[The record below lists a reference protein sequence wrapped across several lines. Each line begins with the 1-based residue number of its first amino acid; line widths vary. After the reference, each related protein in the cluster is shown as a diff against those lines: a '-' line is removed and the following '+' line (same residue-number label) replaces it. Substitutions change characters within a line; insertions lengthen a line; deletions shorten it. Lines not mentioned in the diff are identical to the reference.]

1 MNRIDVFGD
10 GRKTPKISVNVKI
23 KVKTSDINETV
34 AWNKAFG
41 YIMKKQRTKLEFLAV
56 DSLRC
61 LSLDKVKLK
70 DIANFITEEDYA
82 ELSPIEKIFDK
93 RLTSDVKA
101 FILAILKVSNS
112 QIENIIAKIIV
123 ERLND
128 GQLADS
134 PLTLKDLKV
143 IASTFSRILRGMQH
157 NRIKYQE
164 NIAEEF
170 AKNKI
175 EMPNKIL
182 DEDFEKKIKEL
193 EDKNH
198 TDLNTDNKKDL

>member
-61 LSLDKVKLK
+61 LSLDKIKLK
-70 DIANFITEEDYA
+70 DIANLITEEDYA

-112 QIENIIAKIIV
+112 QIENIIA
-123 ERLND
+123 
-128 GQLADS
+128 A
-134 PLTLKDLKV
+134 KV
-143 IASTFSRILRGMQH
+143 
-157 NRIKYQE
+157 N
-164 NIAEEF
+164 
-170 AKNKI
+170 
-175 EMPNKIL
+175 
-182 DEDFEKKIKEL
+182 
-193 EDKNH
+193 
-198 TDLNTDNKKDL
+198 

>member
-23 KVKTSDINETV
+23 KVKTSDINETI

-70 DIANFITEEDYA
+70 DIVNFITKEDYA

-112 QIENIIAKIIV
+112 QIENIIA
-123 ERLND
+123 
-128 GQLADS
+128 A
-134 PLTLKDLKV
+134 KV
-143 IASTFSRILRGMQH
+143 
-157 NRIKYQE
+157 N
-164 NIAEEF
+164 
-170 AKNKI
+170 
-175 EMPNKIL
+175 
-182 DEDFEKKIKEL
+182 
-193 EDKNH
+193 
-198 TDLNTDNKKDL
+198 

>member
-23 KVKTSDINETV
+23 KVKTSDINETI

-70 DIANFITEEDYA
+70 DIANLITEEDYA

-112 QIENIIAKIIV
+112 QIENIIA
-123 ERLND
+123 
-128 GQLADS
+128 A
-134 PLTLKDLKV
+134 KV
-143 IASTFSRILRGMQH
+143 
-157 NRIKYQE
+157 N
-164 NIAEEF
+164 
-170 AKNKI
+170 
-175 EMPNKIL
+175 
-182 DEDFEKKIKEL
+182 
-193 EDKNH
+193 
-198 TDLNTDNKKDL
+198 